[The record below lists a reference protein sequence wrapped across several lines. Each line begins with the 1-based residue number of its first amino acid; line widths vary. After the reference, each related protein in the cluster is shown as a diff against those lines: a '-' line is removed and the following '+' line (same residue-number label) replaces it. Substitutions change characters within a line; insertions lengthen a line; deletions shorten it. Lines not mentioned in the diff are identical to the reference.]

1 MERSFGGGVEE
12 KYKKMMTHHARL
24 NLIMLATIAGLMVF
38 IYFKPQSQGV
48 QEYSISSGS
57 VEAVR
62 SLHIVRQQQEI
73 ELKRLDNN
81 RWHLIKPVQVR
92 ADEKKVGD
100 ILQILAATSHQ
111 RFPLEDLG
119 RFDLHQPNMQLYIDD
134 EYFGFGGF
142 APTTH
147 QQYVAT
153 GDHVYLISPRYVL
166 ALPSSAS
173 DLISPVLLA
182 SNEIPVRFELNH
194 LTVELQNE
202 NWHVTMPHAGE
213 ALSQAAIKHWT
224 QLWQTMHAGAVT
236 LGQAFGANFVEKDFI
251 RISLQDGQKINL
263 KILQSE
269 TEIVFLRVDDGIGYH
284 FSVDAGQQLL
294 DPYVTKT
301 NQTVLEN

>member
-1 MERSFGGGVEE
+1 MEHSFGGGVEE

-24 NLIMLATIAGLMVF
+24 NLIMLATIVGLMVF

-57 VEAVR
+57 VEAAQN
-62 SLHIVRQQQEI
+62 LHIVRQKQEV
-73 ELKRLDNN
+73 ELKRLDS
-81 RWHLIKPVQVR
+81 RWHLTKPVQAR
-92 ADEKKVGD
+92 ADEKKVSD
-100 ILQILAATSHQ
+100 ILQILTATGHQ
-111 RFPLEDLG
+111 RFPLADLA
-119 RFDLHQPNMQLYIDD
+119 RFGLDQPNVQLYIDE

-173 DLISPVLLA
+173 DLISPELLA

-202 NWHVTMPHAGE
+202 SWRVTMQHSGE
-213 ALSQAAIKHWT
+213 TLGEETIKHWT
-224 QLWQTMHAGAVT
+224 QLWQTTHAGVVT
-236 LGQAFGANFVEKDFI
+236 LGQAFGSDFVERGFI
-251 RISLQDGQKINL
+251 KISLQSGQKIDL

-269 TEIVFLRVDDGIGYH
+269 TEIAFLRVDDGIGYH
-284 FSVDAGQQLL
+284 FSVDAGQQLI
-294 DPYVTKT
+294 DPYATKT
-301 NQTVLEN
+301 NRAVLEN

>member
-24 NLIMLATIAGLMVF
+24 NLIMLATIAGLIVF

-57 VEAVR
+57 VEAVQ
-62 SLHIVRQQQEI
+62 SVHIVRQQQEI

-81 RWHLIKPVQVR
+81 RWHLIKPVQAR
-92 ADEKKVGD
+92 ADKKKVSD
-100 ILQILAATSHQ
+100 ILQILVATSHQ

-142 APTTH
+142 VPTTH

-173 DLISPVLLA
+173 DLISAELLT

-202 NWHVTMPHAGE
+202 NWHVTMPHSGE
-213 ALSQAAIKHWT
+213 APGKEAIKHWT
-224 QLWQTMHAGAVT
+224 QLWQTTHAGAVT
-236 LGQAFGANFVEKDFI
+236 LGQAFGSDFVEKDFI
-251 RISLQDGQKINL
+251 RISLQDGQRINL

>member
-38 IYFKPQSQGV
+38 IYFKPQSQNI

-73 ELKRLDNN
+73 ELKRLDN
-81 RWHLIKPVQVR
+81 RWHLIKPVHARV
-92 ADEKKVGD
+92 DEKKVGD

-111 RFPLEDLG
+111 RFPLADLG
-119 RFDLHQPNMQLYIDD
+119 RFGLDQPNARLYVDN

-153 GDHVYLISPRYVL
+153 GDYVYLISPRYVL

-173 DLISPVLLA
+173 DLISPELLA

-194 LTVELQNE
+194 LAVELQNE
-202 NWHVTMPHAGE
+202 SWHVTMQHSGE
-213 ALSQAAIKHWT
+213 PIDKEAIKYWT
-224 QLWQTMHAGAVT
+224 QLWQTTHAGAVT
-236 LGQAFGANFVEKDFI
+236 LGQAFGSDFVEKDFI
-251 RISLQDGQKINL
+251 KISLQDGQKINL

-294 DPYVTKT
+294 DPYATKT
-301 NQTVLEN
+301 NRAVLEN

>member
-1 MERSFGGGVEE
+1 
-12 KYKKMMTHHARL
+12 MTHHARL
-24 NLIMLATIAGLMVF
+24 NLIMLATIVGLMVF

-48 QEYSISSGS
+48 QEYLISSGS
-57 VEAVR
+57 VEAVQHLR
-62 SLHIVRQQQEI
+62 IVRQQQEI
-73 ELKRLDNN
+73 ALKRMDS
-81 RWHLIKPVQVR
+81 RWHLTKPVQAR
-92 ADEKKVGD
+92 ADEKKASD
-100 ILQILAATSHQ
+100 ILQILMATGHQ
-111 RFPLEDLG
+111 RFPLADLA
-119 RFDLHQPNMQLYIDD
+119 RFGLDQPNVRLYIDE

-166 ALPSSAS
+166 ALPSNAS
-173 DLISPVLLA
+173 DLISPELLA
-182 SNEIPVRFELNH
+182 SDEIPVRFELNH

-213 ALSQAAIKHWT
+213 APGKEAIKHWT
-224 QLWQTMHAGAVT
+224 QLWQTTHAGAVT
-236 LGQAFGANFVEKDFI
+236 LGQAFGSDFVEKDFI
-251 RISLQDGQKINL
+251 RISLQNGQKINL

-284 FSVDAGQQLL
+284 LSVDAGQQLL
-294 DPYVTKT
+294 DPYVTET

>member
-1 MERSFGGGVEE
+1 MEPPFGGGVEE

-24 NLIMLATIAGLMVF
+24 NLIMFATIAGLMVF
-38 IYFKPQSQGV
+38 IYFRPQSQDI
-48 QEYSISSGS
+48 QEYSVSSGS
-57 VEAVR
+57 VEAAQ
-62 SLHIVRQQQEI
+62 SLRIVRQQQEI
-73 ELKRLDNN
+73 ILKRLDN
-81 RWHLIKPVQVR
+81 RWHLIKPVQAR
-92 ADEKKVGD
+92 ADEKKVSD
-100 ILQILAATSHQ
+100 ILQILAATSNQ
-111 RFPLEDLG
+111 RFSLEDLE
-119 RFDLHQPNMQLYIDD
+119 RFDLDQPNVQLYIDD

-173 DLISPVLLA
+173 DLISPELLA

-202 NWHVTMPHAGE
+202 SWHVTMQHSGE
-213 ALSQAAIKHWT
+213 VLDKEAIKYWT
-224 QLWQTMHAGAVT
+224 QLWQTTHAGAVT
-236 LGQAFGANFVEKDFI
+236 LGQEFGSDFIEKDFI
-251 RISLQDGQKINL
+251 KISLQDGQKINL

-269 TEIVFLRVDDGIGYH
+269 AEIVFLRVDDGIGYH

-294 DPYVTKT
+294 NSYVTKI
-301 NQTVLEN
+301 NQMMPEN

>member
-24 NLIMLATIAGLMVF
+24 NLIMLATIVGLMVF
-38 IYFKPQSQGV
+38 IYLKPQSQGV

-57 VEAVR
+57 VEAVQ
-62 SLHIVRQQQEI
+62 SLHIIVRQQQEI
-73 ELKRLDNN
+73 ELKRLDN
-81 RWHLIKPVQVR
+81 RWHLIKPVHAR
-92 ADEKKVGD
+92 AEEKKVGD
-100 ILQILAATSHQ
+100 ILQILAATSQQ
-111 RFPLEDLG
+111 RFPLADLG
-119 RFDLHQPNMQLYIDD
+119 RFGLDQPNARLYVDD

-153 GDHVYLISPRYVL
+153 GDHIYLISPHYVL
-166 ALPSSAS
+166 ALPSSAN
-173 DLISPVLLA
+173 DLISGELLT

-194 LTVELQNE
+194 LTAELQNE

-213 ALSQAAIKHWT
+213 ALGKEAIKHWT
-224 QLWQTMHAGAVT
+224 QLWQTTHAGAVT
-236 LGQAFGANFVEKDFI
+236 LGQAFDSDFVEKDFI
-251 RISLQDGQKINL
+251 KISLQSGQKIDL
-263 KILQSE
+263 KVLQSE
-269 TEIVFLRVDDGIGYH
+269 TEIVFLRIDDGIGYH

-294 DPYVTKT
+294 DPYATKT